1 MGGTLYGMIKTTV
14 YLDEREAA
22 ALRRMAASS
31 GRSQASIIRE
41 AVAEATKPARKRTFS
56 SHGVARG
63 TGQPVGRDAESIL
76 REELG
81 RPRR

>member
-1 MGGTLYGMIKTTV
+1 MIRTTV

-22 ALRRMAASS
+22 ALRRLAAQT

-41 AVAEATKPARKRTFS
+41 AVAEATRPTRERTFR
-56 SHGVARG
+56 SHGAGRG
-63 TGQPVGRDAESIL
+63 SGEPIGRRADEIL

>member
-1 MGGTLYGMIKTTV
+1 MIRTTV
-14 YLDEREAA
+14 YLDERDAA
-22 ALRRMAASS
+22 ALRRLAAQT

-41 AVAEATKPARKRTFS
+41 AVAEATRPARERTFR
-56 SHGVARG
+56 SHGAGRG
-63 TGQPVGRDAESIL
+63 SGEPVGRRADEIL

>member
-1 MGGTLYGMIKTTV
+1 MIRTTV
-14 YLDEREAA
+14 YLDERDAA
-22 ALRRMAASS
+22 ALRRLAAQT

-41 AVAEATKPARKRTFS
+41 AVAEATRPARDRVFR
-56 SHGVARG
+56 SHGAGRG
-63 TGQPVGRDAESIL
+63 SGEPVGRHADDIL

>member
-1 MGGTLYGMIKTTV
+1 MIRTTV
-14 YLDEREAA
+14 YLDERDAA
-22 ALRRMAASS
+22 ALRRLAAQT

-41 AVAEATKPARKRTFS
+41 AVAEATKPVRERTFR
-56 SHGVARG
+56 SHGAGRG
-63 TGQPVGRDAESIL
+63 SGEPIGRQAEEIL

>member
-1 MGGTLYGMIKTTV
+1 MIRTTV
-14 YLDEREAA
+14 YLDERDAA
-22 ALRRMAASS
+22 ALRRLAAQT

-41 AVAEATKPARKRTFS
+41 AVAEATRPARERTFR
-56 SHGVARG
+56 SHGAGRG
-63 TGQPVGRDAESIL
+63 PGEPIGRRADEIL